1 MSDYFYA
8 ISLLTVFATC
18 VLSFIIVLAIRSKK
32 IHTTYLF
39 IPLTVAI
46 WSLGRLIFV
55 FLDSKEWVF
64 FWIKFAYIG
73 SIFIPVAFMEFVICI
88 IDDHKYKRNLFIKIL
103 YFFSGIAFLS
113 VFSEYF
119 ISDVHKIMSFNWY
132 DIPGPLFSIYSVT
145 YTLLGGYAFYF
156 LLRKLLEKNDST
168 KKTQLISTFSA
179 AFFGFIGGAT
189 TFPLVYGIE
198 FYPYGVALIPLY
210 PLIITFSIFKYKF
223 MGIKLLEQ
231 QIEDRT
237 QELEKALKQLKE
249 TEAQLVH
256 SEKLASMG
264 KFAAGVAHEL
274 YTPLSSIDGAI
285 YNINQT
291 VDELATEDQK
301 KSDSYKD
308 VKETT
313 KRTSYWLDR
322 CRKIIDSL
330 LHFSRKDREGWN
342 IININEGIE
351 NTLIM
356 LEGEIRDKVKI
367 NKVYNEIPNIEADLG
382 QLNQVFMN
390 ILSNSIELFSDNKQ
404 KNAIINIQ
412 TSTMNND
419 KIKIVFEDNAG
430 GVKAGIL
437 DKIFDPFFT
446 TKPVGK
452 GTGLGLNIC
461 YNIINSHHGKI
472 LAENIEKNKGLRII
486 IHLPVKQPKE

>member
-1 MSDYFYA
+1 
-8 ISLLTVFATC
+8 
-18 VLSFIIVLAIRSKK
+18 
-32 IHTTYLF
+32 
-39 IPLTVAI
+39 
-46 WSLGRLIFV
+46 
-55 FLDSKEWVF
+55 
-64 FWIKFAYIG
+64 
-73 SIFIPVAFMEFVICI
+73 
-88 IDDHKYKRNLFIKIL
+88 
-103 YFFSGIAFLS
+103 
-113 VFSEYF
+113 
-119 ISDVHKIMSFNWY
+119 
-132 DIPGPLFSIYSVT
+132 
-145 YTLLGGYAFYF
+145 
-156 LLRKLLEKNDST
+156 
-168 KKTQLISTFSA
+168 
-179 AFFGFIGGAT
+179 
-189 TFPLVYGIE
+189 
-198 FYPYGVALIPLY
+198 
-210 PLIITFSIFKYKF
+210 